1 MKREF
6 KNITIAIIN
15 QRTHDFNCY
24 DITDLDSYK
33 ESIRTW
39 KEIYNSF
46 GDEYE
51 IQIIDCDYSGNL
63 EDFDLYDFLLL
74 CEKYQDVQPQ
84 EIMYL
89 LTVCRANE
97 VIEILEKGFFYT
109 IIDADNKNDAF
120 ITYVKEFNLVKIPE
134 HSGQLVNYKDI
145 RFDFE
150 CNGLEIERVADR
162 KYLIFNVIG

>member
-1 MKREF
+1 
-6 KNITIAIIN
+6 
-15 QRTHDFNCY
+15 
-24 DITDLDSYK
+24 
-33 ESIRTW
+33 
-39 KEIYNSF
+39 
-46 GDEYE
+46 
-51 IQIIDCDYSGNL
+51 
-63 EDFDLYDFLLL
+63 
-74 CEKYQDVQPQ
+74 
-84 EIMYL
+84 MYL

-134 HSGQLVNYKDI
+134 HSDNLVNYKDI